1 MSYSGKF
8 KDKDNNLHPVTSV
21 LYGTCDTAAAT
32 AAKVVT
38 CSDFDRLMTGVT
50 IRVKFTYGNT
60 AASPTVNINN
70 TGATAVYCY
79 GSTAPVGGTSW
90 QAGAVVELVYDG
102 TSFFIVGSATSGSDD
117 IVAAEFSTA
126 TTYAA
131 GDYCIYDGCL
141 YKFKTSHTGAW
152 AAADVDSITVTGE
165 LKGKQDIFE
174 RISYA
179 DWQLLS
185 PQQQAAKPYY
195 IYDYPSTAITAANV
209 SYDHTQSGL
218 SATTAQGG
226 IDELASEKQ
235 DATDNNLTTTNKTIV
250 GGINEIKSGLTNIA
264 KGYYTS
270 YNDHTKWYHI
280 GNITIPEIK
289 WVRHMSII
297 SVNGS
302 VIRNLMFRSVL
313 TDDVGFDNNETK
325 IIEVYSSTTST
336 AIVGLIISNDK
347 KSVDVY
353 IKGGNFG
360 NRTYSVLSDGGEG
373 TINYF
378 NPVETDLTD
387 ADMAVT
393 G

>member
-38 CSDFDRLMTGVT
+38 CADFDRLMTGVT

-131 GDYCIYDGCL
+131 GDYCIYDGGL

-179 DWQLLS
+179 DWQLLT

-195 IYDYPSTAITAANV
+195 IYDYPSTQITAANV

-250 GGINEIKSGLTNIA
+250 GGINEVKSGLTNYA
-264 KGYYTS
+264 TLTVQTPDTAGSVSSGVDLPSGYTQS
-270 YNDHTKWYHI
+270 N
-280 GNITIPEIK
+280 
-289 WVRHMSII
+289 SII
-297 SVNGS
+297 
-302 VIRNLMFRSVL
+302 
-313 TDDVGFDNNETK
+313 DQC
-325 IIEVYSSTTST
+325 Y
-336 AIVGLIISNDK
+336 
-347 KSVDVY
+347 VDVY
-353 IKGGNFG
+353 GRRYLGDLLISEKITVFMNSGKVYIS
-360 NRTYSVLSDGGEG
+360 TDS
-373 TINYF
+373 
-378 NPVETDLTD
+378 ETASSWLG
-387 ADMAVT
+387 VNV
-393 G
+393 GVILRKL

>member
-8 KDKDNNLHPVTSV
+8 KDKNNNLHPVTSV
-21 LYGTCDTAAAT
+21 LYGTCDTAANT

-38 CSDFDRLMTGVT
+38 CADFDTLMTGVT

-131 GDYCIYDGCL
+131 GDYCIYDGGL

-235 DATDNNLTTTNKTIV
+235 NKTDNSLQTTQKDIV
-250 GGINEIKSGLTNIA
+250 PAINEIKSGLTNVQHSFTKRTYVLSA
-264 KGYYTS
+264 SYTES
-270 YNDHTKWYHI
+270 YHLFEENISLDGWYPLAVASFRGSTVSVNI
-280 GNITIPEIK
+280 SNVTVGSSENKLYCDVYNITGNTIPSDYR
-289 WVRHMSII
+289 V
-297 SVNGS
+297 
-302 VIRNLMFRSVL
+302 
-313 TDDVGFDNNETK
+313 T
-325 IIEVYSSTTST
+325 
-336 AIVGLIISNDK
+336 
-347 KSVDVY
+347 VDVLY
-353 IKGGNFG
+353 TKSIM
-360 NRTYSVLSDGGEG
+360 
-373 TINYF
+373 I
-378 NPVETDLTD
+378 
-387 ADMAVT
+387 
-393 G
+393 

>member
-38 CSDFDRLMTGVT
+38 CADFDRLMTGVT
-50 IRVKFTYGNT
+50 IRVKFIYGNT
-60 AASPTVNINN
+60 AASPTVNINS

-131 GDYCIYDGCL
+131 GDYCIYDGGL

-179 DWQLLS
+179 DWQLLT

-235 DATDNNLTTTNKTIV
+235 DKTDSSLTTTSNTIV
-250 GGINEIKSGLTNIA
+250 GAINEVKSGLTNLSGLMNYGIYISNTTSD
-264 KGYYTS
+264 GRYYTFTVS
-270 YNDHTKWYHI
+270 KTNMIYSRVPIIVFRCSQLTTPVMVTGNVTRADATHI
-280 GNITIPEIK
+280 ASMLFSDASVTYDSSTNMITIDAGANAHSPQLIFYPKEQ
-289 WVRHMSII
+289 
-297 SVNGS
+297 
-302 VIRNLMFRSVL
+302 IRFQ
-313 TDDVGFDNNETK
+313 
-325 IIEVYSSTTST
+325 
-336 AIVGLIISNDK
+336 
-347 KSVDVY
+347 
-353 IKGGNFG
+353 
-360 NRTYSVLSDGGEG
+360 
-373 TINYF
+373 
-378 NPVETDLTD
+378 
-387 ADMAVT
+387 
-393 G
+393 

>member
-8 KDKDNNLHPVTSV
+8 KDKNNNLHPVTSV
-21 LYGTCDTAAAT
+21 LYGTCDTAAGT

-38 CSDFDRLMTGVT
+38 CADFDTLMTGVT

-131 GDYCIYDGCL
+131 GDYCIYDGGL

-179 DWQLLS
+179 DWQLLT
-185 PQQQAAKPYY
+185 QQQQSAKPYY
-195 IYDYPSTAITAANV
+195 IYDYPSTQITAANV

-235 DATDNNLTTTNKTIV
+235 NKTDNSLQTTQKDIV
-250 GGINEIKSGLTNIA
+250 PAINEIKSGLTNLDNRLPLYA
-264 KGYYTS
+264 KSIYAGDGSFTV
-270 YNDHTKWYHI
+270 
-280 GNITIPEIK
+280 TIPDDSAKHYFFVFGIK
-289 WVRHMSII
+289 NLVPFYFGF
-297 SVNGS
+297 SVN
-302 VIRNLMFRSVL
+302 
-313 TDDVGFDNNETK
+313 TEHD
-325 IIEVYSSTTST
+325 EVYS
-336 AIVGLIISNDK
+336 
-347 KSVDVY
+347 
-353 IKGGNFG
+353 
-360 NRTYSVLSDGGEG
+360 
-373 TINYF
+373 
-378 NPVETDLTD
+378 TDNT
-387 ADMAVT
+387 VT
-393 G
+393 GVVANKTTITMSGIGNYSNVTVISPRKFS

>member
-250 GGINEIKSGLTNIA
+250 GGINEIKSGLTNVGTYSNTEVAVGTYLGHVLYRREFDIPA
-264 KGYYTS
+264 LPDSNVGYTS
-270 YNDHTKWYHI
+270 SNLGNVSIVDMYGIATNGIVYIPLPFIAI
-280 GNITIPEIK
+280 GSNMTTL
-289 WVRHMSII
+289 
-297 SVNGS
+297 SVN
-302 VIRNLMFRSVL
+302 M
-313 TDDVGFDNNETK
+313 
-325 IIEVYSSTTST
+325 
-336 AIVGLIISNDK
+336 
-347 KSVDVY
+347 
-353 IKGGNFG
+353 
-360 NRTYSVLSDGGEG
+360 
-373 TINYF
+373 YF
-378 NPVETDLTD
+378 NENREIVI
-387 ADMAVT
+387 AT
-393 G
+393 GSNRSGFSAKVVLYYYYNT